1 MFAAAV
7 DVGLLADS
15 TLREEPAAGERAAAR
30 TELGPDSQSG
40 WKKGVY
46 VIFDLTTSSHL

>member
-15 TLREEPAAGERAAAR
+15 TLREEPAGERAAAR
-30 TELGPDSQSG
+30 TTGPRLTI
-40 WKKGVY
+40 WVEKGVY
-46 VIFDLTTSSHL
+46 VIFDLASSHL

>member
-1 MFAAAV
+1 MFAAEV

-30 TELGPDSQSG
+30 TTGPRLTI
-40 WKKGVY
+40 WVKKGVY
-46 VIFDLTTSSHL
+46 VIFDLTSSHL